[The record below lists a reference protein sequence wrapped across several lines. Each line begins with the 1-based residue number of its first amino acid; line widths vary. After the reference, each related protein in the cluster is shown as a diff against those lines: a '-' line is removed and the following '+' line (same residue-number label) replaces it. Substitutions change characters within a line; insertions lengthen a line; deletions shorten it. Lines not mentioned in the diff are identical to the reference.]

1 MIMNFYIVFTKN
13 RKKFD
18 KYVKVNKV
26 KNKTI
31 IDIKQQLE
39 EYNIINYN
47 EYKEYFNLLIYT
59 KINQTLMKKKDV
71 YYLPNFSN
79 KQMVVED
86 IFKIKKILENNVN
99 FNILLF
105 FDEFKDDDV
114 VYQSILENM
123 SIFNASQILKSY

>member
-1 MIMNFYIVFTKN
+1 MNFYIVFTKN

-18 KYVKVNKV
+18 KYVKVNKI

-71 YYLPNFSN
+71 YYLPNFCN
-79 KQMVVED
+79 KQMIVED
-86 IFKIKKILENNVN
+86 IFKIKKILDGNVN

-105 FDEFKDDDV
+105 FDEFKDDDI

-123 SIFNASQILKSY
+123 NIFNASQILKSY

>member
-1 MIMNFYIVFTKN
+1 MNFYIVFTKN

-26 KNKTI
+26 KNKII
-31 IDIKQQLE
+31 IDIKQQLDE
-39 EYNIINYN
+39 CNINNSYL

-59 KINQTLMKKKDV
+59 KITQSILKKKDI

-79 KQMVVED
+79 KDIIIED
-86 IFKIKKILENNVN
+86 LFKIKKILNDNVN

-105 FDEFKDDDV
+105 
-114 VYQSILENM
+114 
-123 SIFNASQILKSY
+123 